1 MEDQICLDTD
11 ILVDFLRNKEYALN
25 WIKENKEN
33 SKLATTIINV
43 YELYYGAFKS
53 KNSEKNLEAL
63 ESLIQ
68 KLIILNFSNENARQA
83 AAFAGLD
90 PRQNQSGT
98 SVLGKPRMSKVGHSF
113 LRKALYMPA
122 IVALHK
128 TSWGKQF
135 RDRLAASGKAPKLII
150 GAMMRKLVHVAY
162 GVLKSGR
169 TFEASQQGA

>member
-1 MEDQICLDTD
+1 MEDQIFLDTD

-53 KNSEKNLEAL
+53 KNSEKNLETL

-83 AAFAGLD
+83 AKQQVELSNKGNEIEVRDLFIACI
-90 PRQNQSGT
+90 
-98 SVLGKPRMSKVGHSF
+98 SKGNGF
-113 LRKALYMPA
+113 KL
-122 IVALHK
+122 K
-128 TSWGKQF
+128 TNN
-135 RDRLAASGKAPKLII
+135 
-150 GAMMRKLVHVAY
+150 
-162 GVLKSGR
+162 LK
-169 TFEASQQGA
+169 